1 MLSTIGMIER
11 QFSVHKKRLA
21 LSLSIAFVWVSGSL
35 EDLFLTPF
43 VLFSY
48 HIFVL
53 LKSSDIKM

>member
-35 EDLFLTPF
+35 EDLFLTPCCAIFLTYICF
-43 VLFSY
+43 VKVF
-48 HIFVL
+48 
-53 LKSSDIKM
+53 